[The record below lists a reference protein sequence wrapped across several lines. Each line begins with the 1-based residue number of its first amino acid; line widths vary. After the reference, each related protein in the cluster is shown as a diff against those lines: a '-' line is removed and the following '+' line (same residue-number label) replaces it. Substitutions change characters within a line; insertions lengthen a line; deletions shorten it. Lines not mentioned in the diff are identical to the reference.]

1 MMKRNSLAEALGGRT
16 NDWKSSARSRR
27 LTRSKPAVKPQV
39 GFRKGMRGPYARDGW
54 DVFAVCDL

>member
-1 MMKRNSLAEALGGRT
+1 VLGSRT
-16 NDWKSSARSRR
+16 NDWKSNARSRR